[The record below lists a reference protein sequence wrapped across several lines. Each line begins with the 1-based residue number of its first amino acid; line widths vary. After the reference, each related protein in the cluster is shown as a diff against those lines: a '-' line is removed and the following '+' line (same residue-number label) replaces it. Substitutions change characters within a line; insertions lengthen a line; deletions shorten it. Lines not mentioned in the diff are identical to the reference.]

1 MSSFNNQP
9 SMYENFQYEITDTS
23 KGKVRLLKF
32 VCDFGTGGTEGQILN
47 LVKGL
52 GSTDF
57 ELEFA
62 SLKKEGAFVEEYEKQ
77 GIAISEFPITSLYS
91 PLVLLQMMRFAK
103 HLRNS
108 RITIMHAYNFYSLV
122 FSIPAA
128 KMAGVPVIIASIR
141 DRGVYLTRK
150 QKLLQRLV
158 CLMADRILVNA
169 DSIRDWLL
177 DEGYQQKKITV
188 IKNGID
194 SGRYEMSSNNKN
206 DAVTSIRGDC
216 GVTEDAPLIVMLSRL
231 NRQKGVLDIIQA
243 AARVKSEHPDA
254 KFLLIGRPSL
264 ESQQEDS
271 DDPSD
276 QQQWLNLRDELDLG
290 DTLFFCGH
298 RSDIPQI
305 LSQASVSVLPSHSE
319 GLSNT
324 LLESMAAGVPVV
336 ATCVGGTPE
345 LVEDG
350 VDGILIPP
358 HSPDLLAKAI
368 SRILSSKA
376 LSQRLSN
383 AARIKVREEFSLE
396 AMVETTKEV
405 YASQLERTEVPS

>member
-1 MSSFNNQP
+1 
-9 SMYENFQYEITDTS
+9 MYENFQFEMAGTS

-32 VCDFGTGGTEGQILN
+32 VCDFGSGGTEGQILN

-52 GSTDF
+52 DSTDF

-62 SLKKEGAFVEEYEKQ
+62 SLKKEGSLVEENENQ
-77 GIAISEFPITSLYS
+77 GIAISEFPIKSLNS
-91 PLVLLQMMRFAK
+91 PAALLQMMRFSK
-103 HLRNS
+103 HLRDK
-108 RITIMHAYNFYSLV
+108 RIRIMHAYNFYSLV

-128 KMAGVPVIIASIR
+128 KLAGVPVVIASIR

-169 DSIRDWLL
+169 DSVRDWLL
-177 DEGYQQKKITV
+177 DQGYQQEKITV

-194 SGRYEMSSNNKN
+194 SGRYDMSGDNRHAAATN
-206 DAVTSIRGDC
+206 IRAEC

-243 AARVKSEHPDA
+243 AARVKVEHPSA

-264 ESQQEDS
+264 DSRREESGSIS
-271 DDPSD
+271 DH
-276 QQQWLNLRDELDLG
+276 QQWLNLREELDLE

-376 LSQRLSN
+376 LSLRLSK
-383 AARIKVREEFSLE
+383 AAQIKVREEFSLE